1 MEIIMDE
8 AEMMRE
14 KKRKEIADKEKIDG
28 VMSYGQRKEAMDQ
41 VEFEI
46 QKMKDPTAVSPK
58 VKKKIDFLK
67 ENTKID

>member
-1 MEIIMDE
+1 MDK

-14 KKRKEIADKEKIDG
+14 MKRKEIADKEKIDG
-28 VMSYGQRKEAMDQ
+28 VMSYGQRKEAMDA

-46 QKMKDPTAVSPK
+46 AKQANPAAVSPK

-67 ENTKID
+67 ENTKDL

>member
-1 MEIIMDE
+1 MDK

-14 KKRKEIADKEKIDG
+14 AKRKEISEKEKIDG
-28 VMSYGQRKEAMDQ
+28 VMSYGQRKEAMDA

-46 QKMKDPTAVSPK
+46 KKMNDPAATSPK

>member
-1 MEIIMDE
+1 MDE

-67 ENTKID
+67 ENTQID

>member
-1 MEIIMDE
+1 MDKSEI
-8 AEMMRE
+8 MRE
-14 KKRKEIADKEKIDG
+14 IKRKEIAEKEKIDG
-28 VMSYGQRKEAMDQ
+28 IMSYGQRKEAMDA

-46 QKMKDPTAVSPK
+46 QKMKDPAAVSPK